1 MLSGGWG
8 SRNRVEALYGDGTQM
23 CRLPD
28 LPLARTD
35 HSMHNLTVCG
45 GSENVVKKNCQT
57 LDSDG
62 NWITSHTLK
71 KTSILACQRAT
82 IYFVTTSTMV
92 NGYLPPDFQLFQIQF
107 SSAVLVLVIF
117 DK

>member
-1 MLSGGWG
+1 
-8 SRNRVEALYGDGTQM
+8 M

-57 LDSDG
+57 LDSDR

-71 KTSILACQRAT
+71 QTRLNHLSLTFGDKALLIGGR
-82 IYFVTTSTMV
+82 YRENWKSTELLIKGKSGSTL
-92 NGYLPPDFQLFQIQF
+92 NFPLKHP
-107 SSAVLVLVIF
+107 SE
-117 DK
+117 